1 MNVDSRIKYLGY
13 HETNLDELTTDL
25 TFVDFKMAGSLIF
38 AGVLVSLGFLSGVE
52 ENGLETTTDSST
64 QSFIR

>member
-13 HETNLDELTTDL
+13 HETNLYELTTDL